1 MKKQKIFT
9 IVALAAIFVMSS
21 CNNYEAKEIK
31 LSNTNDSLNYCL
43 GLANG
48 DGIKKYYMQKDSTD
62 KPIKALMS
70 AIDEAYKTDVS
81 KDEMYKLGLQIGG
94 SLKQQKK
101 HGLMGDSTLVFNEDM
116 VIQGLVNALNE
127 YKEGM
132 SAAQADEYIRKVMTQ
147 IQEKRMGAQA
157 PAAPQH

>member
-1 MKKQKIFT
+1 MKKQNFLA
-9 IVALAAIFVMSS
+9 IVALAVMVVFSS

-48 DGIKKYYMQKDSTD
+48 DGIKKYYLQKDSSD
-62 KPIKALMS
+62 KPIISLMK
-70 AIDEAYKTDVS
+70 AIDEAYKADVS

-101 HGLMGDSTLVFNEDM
+101 QGLMGDSTLVFNDDL
-116 VIQGLVNALNE
+116 VIQGLVNALNG

-132 SAAQADEYIRKVMTQ
+132 SVTQADEYIRNVMNQ
-147 IQEKRMGAQA
+147 IQQKRMGQM
-157 PAAPQH
+157 PAPQQ